1 MKTRKQTSNVQDF
14 LEQTLQMK
22 FSSTAKQCLP
32 SLNKSMEPSDA
43 TEGLDSKILKRGPEA
58 QLATTAAVPI
68 RHLPSLMSL
77 L

>member
-1 MKTRKQTSNVQDF
+1 MKTRKQTYSIQNF
-14 LEQTLQMK
+14 LEQTLYMK
-22 FSSTAKQCLP
+22 FSSTAKQLQP
-32 SLNKSMEPSDA
+32 SLNKSIEPSDA

-68 RHLPSLMSL
+68 RHLLSLMSL